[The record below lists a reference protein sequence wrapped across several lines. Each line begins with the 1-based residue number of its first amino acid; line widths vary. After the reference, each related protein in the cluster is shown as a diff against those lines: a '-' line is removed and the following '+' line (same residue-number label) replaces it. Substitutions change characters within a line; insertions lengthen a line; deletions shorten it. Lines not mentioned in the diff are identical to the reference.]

1 MASLADMLRN
11 FSDSVVNLPTEAQRF
26 MVSPTSFIDALRGKT
41 TLPAQAGFA
50 QGATGTPQKENLTVL
65 DPNNRAYMEGYSQG
79 EPFSYA
85 AMGVPALEMGA
96 TKLSNKAVQAITG
109 NPKATASGVIDYAS
123 AYSPT
128 SQIFIGPSSK
138 GWSAEN
144 AFKAAKME
152 KAGKTPQEIWEATG
166 TARGLDNN
174 WRQEISDNL
183 AIAYQKPEQMD
194 LLNQYSQQMFGKRY
208 GELPFG
214 EKGLGDQRQKIVDL
228 VNADLKQYDKIGTS
242 LQHPEL
248 YKAYEDLP
256 NIDLFQNKATSRSG
270 EFNTNKG
277 NPYIVSYAPN
287 ESELKSNLLHELQH
301 GIQLKESW
309 GLGGSPEEFL
319 QPNKQKLNDIAKQL
333 NEMALAR
340 KEATPEYLSLE
351 QQFKKLTAENPPR
364 TQDEA
369 MEMYKKLGGEAEARL
384 VQNRMNLTPEERA
397 LHFPFKQSPK
407 GLDIDPM
414 EAIIR
419 LPDSKEMITRRQLLE
434 GLINKAK

>member
-1 MASLADMLRN
+1 MAWNDLTNPEAWKLALANLLRKGEDVGTYISEAPEKAGKAIVEAGQRQSALMN
-11 FSDSVVNLPTEAQRF
+11 KAFDPT
-26 MVSPTSFIDALRGKT
+26 GKT
-41 TLPAQAGFA
+41 LIRDPQAA
-50 QGATGTPQKENLTVL
+50 NQ
-65 DPNNRAYMEGYSQG
+65 
-79 EPFSYA
+79 A
-85 AMGVPALEMGA
+85 AMNLLEGPLGFMPAGIM
-96 TKLSNKAVQAITG
+96 
-109 NPKATASGVIDYAS
+109 
-123 AYSPT
+123 
-128 SQIFIGPSSK
+128 IGPSAATWNK
-138 GWSAEN
+138 EA

-174 WRQEISDNL
+174 WRQEIPDNL
-183 AIAYQKPEQMD
+183 AVSYQKPDQMD
-194 LLNQYSQQMFGKRY
+194 LLNQYSQQIFGKRY

-242 LQHPEL
+242 LKHPEL
-248 YKAYEDLP
+248 YKSYDDLQ
-256 NIDLFQNKATSRSG
+256 NIDLFQNRATSRSG

-319 QPNKQKLNDIAKQL
+319 QPNKQKLNDLAKQL
-333 NEMALAR
+333 NEMALAK

-351 QQFKKLTAENPPR
+351 QQFKKLTAENPPK
-364 TQDEA
+364 TLDEA
-369 MEMYKKLGGEAEARL
+369 MEMYKKLSGEAEARL
-384 VQNRMNLTPEERA
+384 VQNRMNLTPEERV
-397 LHFPFKQSPK
+397 LNFPFKQSPK

-434 GLINKAK
+434 GLINKVK